1 MSITAKIVWHARSG
15 DLMKAASRR
24 ISPRRRLTNPPLG
37 HSARRINSL
46 FDGLTDAARYL
57 EIGLEFGRTFKNVQA
72 PVRWGVDPN
81 PQFDITHLPPNTHV
95 AVMNSDEFF
104 KVIDPDVLFDV
115 VFLDGLHTFRQTY
128 RDLVNALRVCPR
140 GVILVDD
147 VVPSDEV
154 SAIPDQEKSFSERS
168 RLRLTG
174 YPWHGD
180 VFRVLLCIK
189 EHHPELSFRT
199 IVGTDNPQALV
210 WRNEPGIVSS
220 VAEAELD
227 IIETV
232 SFTDVFGSCIP
243 DSLIPRTELEAIE
256 DWKSSFS

>member
-1 MSITAKIVWHARSG
+1 MNIAAKIVWHARSG
-15 DLMKAASRR
+15 DLIKAASRR
-24 ISPRRRLTNPPLG
+24 IRLTNPPLN

-46 FDGLTDAARYL
+46 FDELSGAGRYL
-57 EIGLEFGRTFKNVQA
+57 EIGLEFGHTFKNVQA

-81 PQFDITHLPPNTHV
+81 PQFDTKHLPPNTHV
-95 AVMNSDEFF
+95 AVMTSDEFF
-104 KVIDPDVLFDV
+104 EVINPDVLFDV

-140 GVILVDD
+140 GVILIDD

-154 SAIPDQEKSFSERS
+154 SAIPDREKSFSERS
-168 RLRLTG
+168 RRGLTG

-180 VFRVLLCIK
+180 VFRVLLCVK

-199 IVGTDNPQALV
+199 IVGMGNPQALV
-210 WRNEPGIVSS
+210 WRNKSGIVSS
-220 VAEAELD
+220 VAEAKLD

-232 SFTDVFGSCIP
+232 SYADVFDYCTP
-243 DSLIPRTELEAIE
+243 DSLIPRTEAEAIE

>member
-1 MSITAKIVWHARSG
+1 MSIAAKIVRHARSG
-15 DLMKAASRR
+15 DLMRVASRR
-24 ISPRRRLTNPPLG
+24 IRLTSPPLG
-37 HSARRINSL
+37 PSARRINNL
-46 FDGLTDAARYL
+46 FDGLPDASRYL
-57 EIGLEFGRTFKNVQA
+57 EIGLEFGRTFKYVQA

-81 PQFDITHLPPNTHV
+81 PQFDIKHLPRDTHV
-95 AVMNSDEFF
+95 AVMTSDEFF

-140 GVILVDD
+140 GAILIDD

-154 SAIPDQEKSFSERS
+154 SAIPDREESFSERS
-168 RLRLTG
+168 RRGLTG

-199 IVGTDNPQALV
+199 IVGMGNPQALV
-210 WRNEPGIVSS
+210 WRNEPGIVLS

-232 SFTDVFGSCIP
+232 SYADIFGHCIP
-243 DSLIPRTELEAIE
+243 DSLIPRTEVEAIE